1 MIELEGVGFRYP
13 DGGQILQG
21 LSFSLTS
28 EERVVLL
35 GANGCGKSSL
45 LKLIDGLLFPTAGEI
60 RFEGE
65 ALSPSRLRQRDFGL
79 RFRRDVGMVF
89 QSPEAM
95 LFNATVAEEIAY
107 GPERLGMPD
116 PKDVAKRWAAR
127 LQLEKHLETPPYRLS
142 GGEKQRVQLARVL
155 AQLDLQGALPE
166 EQATR
171 WLFLDEPTSAL
182 DLRHQHA
189 VLDLVK
195 KLLPGP
201 TGPGVVMVLH
211 DLNLALQYADQV
223 VLLKEGTVAARG
235 EPAATLTP
243 ARVGEVYGVQAEA
256 LCSAQ
261 TCRPL
266 IHVLQATHD

>member
-21 LSFSLTS
+21 LSFELTS

-116 PKDVAKRWAAR
+116 SKDVAKRWAAR

-142 GGEKQRVQLARVL
+142 GGEKQRLALACVL
-155 AQLDLQGALPE
+155 ACQPKLLL
-166 EQATR
+166 
-171 WLFLDEPTSAL
+171 LDEPTANLDPRATGWLVDFLLDQQGLTTLVTTQNLSLAAELGKRAL
-182 DLRHQHA
+182 ILGEDGRLLYDGPLDQALQDTDLLWRA
-189 VLDLVK
+189 
-195 KLLPGP
+195 
-201 TGPGVVMVLH
+201 
-211 DLNLALQYADQV
+211 NLAHAHRHVHAD
-223 VLLKEGTVAARG
+223 GTEHR
-235 EPAATLTP
+235 
-243 ARVGEVYGVQAEA
+243 
-256 LCSAQ
+256 
-261 TCRPL
+261 
-266 IHVLQATHD
+266 HVHVHKDWG